1 MTRATVLSAA
11 LLLAASCSSPK
22 PLFRRAPSPG
32 PNAGDWAEV
41 RDAASRRANL
51 YDGFIHRATAS
62 ATWFSPPVRE
72 AGAMRLAEWQGK
84 NEDEIEQMV
93 AKGRADAA
101 LGEEFVV
108 AFYSAER
115 RTNDLDMPRSVWHL
129 ELDDGQVRVPASEV
143 VALTTDAT
151 IRQLFPYVGP
161 FDVVYRARF
170 RWTGAPLEGR
180 PFTVRIGGAL
190 GAVVLDFGPG
200 GELPTSPRLAP

>member
-11 LLLAASCSSPK
+11 LLLAAGCSTGMK
-22 PLFRRAPSPG
+22 LRRAPSPG

-41 RDAASRRANL
+41 RDGASRRANL
-51 YDGFIHRATAS
+51 YDGFVHRATAS
-62 ATWFSPPVRE
+62 ATWFSPLVRE
-72 AGAMRLAEWQGK
+72 AGARRLADWQGK
-84 NEDEIEQMV
+84 NEAETEQLV
-93 AKGRADAA
+93 AKGLADAD

-143 VALTTDAT
+143 VALTSDAT
-151 IRQLFPYVGP
+151 IRQLFSYVGP
-161 FDVVYRARF
+161 FDVVYRVRF
-170 RWTGAPLEGR
+170 RWTGATLEGR
-180 PFTVRIGGAL
+180 PFTMRIGGGL

-200 GELPTSPRLAP
+200 GERPTSPRLAP